1 MPSNT
6 ERIMCCIY
14 WWMFPIAH
22 HSCVNVPRKSPRS
35 PRHPQSCG
43 KNWAGV
49 HKLWKPDNRKKLL
62 QRNWNLASGK
72 VGRYDWR
79 FTEEVRRCAS
89 PFPDS
94 QRAQQA
100 CASLENHSDSL
111 EVAME

>member
-1 MPSNT
+1 MLHLLVDVSNCTSFMCQCTKKVT
-6 ERIMCCIY
+6 EITKTSTKL
-14 WWMFPIAH
+14 W
-22 HSCVNVPRKSPRS
+22 
-35 PRHPQSCG
+35 